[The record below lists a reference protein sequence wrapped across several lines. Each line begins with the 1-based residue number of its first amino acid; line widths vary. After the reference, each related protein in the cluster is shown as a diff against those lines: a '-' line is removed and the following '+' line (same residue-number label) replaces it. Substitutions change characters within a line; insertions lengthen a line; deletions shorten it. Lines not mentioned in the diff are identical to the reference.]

1 MSEFVEEKK
10 LNIWKMK
17 IFDQIENKSL
27 LYNNFQNTKRN

>member
-1 MSEFVEEKK
+1 
-10 LNIWKMK
+10 MK